1 MGFWEWVGIVV
12 LVCLLFDID
21 ILELLG
27 LLGFLFMG
35 LVSLA
40 FWVLVVTALIN
51 LATL

>member
-27 LLGFLFMG
+27 FLFMG
-35 LVSLA
+35 LVSIA
-40 FWVLVVTALIN
+40 FWVVVVTALIN